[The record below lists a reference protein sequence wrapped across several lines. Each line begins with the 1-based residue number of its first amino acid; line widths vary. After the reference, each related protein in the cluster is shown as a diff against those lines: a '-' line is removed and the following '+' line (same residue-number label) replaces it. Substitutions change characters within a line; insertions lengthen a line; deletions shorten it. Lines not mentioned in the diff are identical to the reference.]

1 LCVEKGDL
9 KTFELLKIKS
19 VTAIALFAVLM
30 VGASV
35 YTMHKTALAD
45 AAAEADEP
53 ECTVLFNP
61 DAPEVTVGETFTV
74 TVFVDDVKDLYGFEI
89 GLVFNREVIEY
100 VGAKTPHWR
109 FIGGKLEWI
118 FWVAGIIP
126 QNGEVKL
133 MEFTF
138 KGIAKGSSSLSLSV
152 HKLATSKYWEIP
164 HDYVGWP
171 IPHIVSEGLVTVS

>member
-1 LCVEKGDL
+1 VSKKGDL
-9 KTFELLKIKS
+9 KTFELLKIKG
-19 VTAIALFAVLM
+19 VAAVVLFAVLM

-45 AAAEADEP
+45 TAADVDEP
-53 ECTVLFNP
+53 ECTVLFYP
-61 DAPEVTVGETFTV
+61 DSTNVAVGETFTV
-74 TVFVDDVKDLYGFEI
+74 TVFVDDVKNLYGFEI

-100 VGAKTPHWR
+100 VGAETPHWR

-118 FWVAGIIP
+118 FWVAGITP
-126 QNGEVKL
+126 QNGKVEL

-138 KGIAKGSSSLSLSV
+138 KGIAKGSSPLSLSV
-152 HKLATSKYWEIP
+152 HKLATSKYWEMP

>member
-19 VTAIALFAVLM
+19 VAAIAIFAVLM
-30 VGASV
+30 VSASV

-45 AAAEADEP
+45 TDADFEEP
-53 ECTVLFNP
+53 ECTVLFSP
-61 DAPEVTVGETFTV
+61 DTASVAVGDTFTV
-74 TVFVDDVKDLYGFEI
+74 TVLVDDVKNLYGFEI

-100 VGAKTPHWR
+100 VGAKNPQWR

-118 FWVAGIIP
+118 FWAAGITP
-126 QNGEVKL
+126 QNGEVEL
-133 MEFTF
+133 MEFAF
-138 KGIAKGSSSLSLSV
+138 KGVAAGSSSLSLSV